1 MNQALAADRFCQKFP
16 VVFDWTILIESH
28 HLDFAELNSLNC
40 HSTAWSMSKGKP
52 LIYAQ
57 IENLMQHGFKKFLIA
72 LFRVDSIVRQ
82 QIQQLQSLYPA
93 CTFKCLQVRDSWF
106 FEKTSS
112 LTPQA
117 EKYLQHYINIF
128 LRHDPVTPSFVWVQK
143 IQSRRF
149 NPIQYLKIDPHHAC
163 PLVWVNDQD
172 SAEKNSGSACDT
184 LGFWLDIKGFAHRYR
199 RLGHITPVV
208 QGSRIQ
214 ACFHQVNQHCEEI
227 LLHPETHDL
236 PTDSNNDS
244 IVASRCFNQVSID
257 PKMGVVTKQSSEVQK
272 LQQEVHF
279 YQSLPA
285 HLQIYFPRLLD
296 SGLIAVDT
304 TIADKAT
311 VNITTHNDPASTI
324 NTTAWYS
331 LEYYP
336 YKSLSQYFVYY
347 ALPVESWNDIFDRLL
362 SIHQQFTSTTSS
374 HSEAL
379 AAKSSC
385 IDSDALN
392 QFYAQKLNARMVQ
405 ASTSID
411 LQDILDAKTICLNG
425 QTLHGFATLQPWL
438 MNEIKQLSHD
448 VKTGFVHGDLCFSN
462 ILFEPGS
469 GVLRLIDPRGDFMG
483 SVNQGDPR
491 YDLAKVLHSVH
502 GRYDF
507 IINDL
512 FRLEQDG
519 LNFELSMPKSDYLES
534 VQALLFEKIK
544 AHTNYALDELILL
557 ESLLFLTMLP
567 LHRDQPKR
575 QIAFLLTGIK
585 LLNAIHARVTA
596 TTLLQHIDSMQQS
609 VSMQAGN
616 SNTASQA
623 VHIAAM
629 TAETKDKAEPAQQKQ
644 NWPIGVVAAP
654 AQNIETVI

>member
-16 VVFDWTILIESH
+16 VVFDWTVLIESH

-82 QIQQLQSLYPA
+82 QIQQLQTLYPA
-93 CTFKCLQVRDSWF
+93 CTFKCIQVRDSWF
-106 FEKTSS
+106 FEQTTS
-112 LTPQA
+112 LTLQA

-128 LRHDPVTPSFVWVQK
+128 LCHDPVTPSFVWVQK

-163 PLVWVNDQD
+163 PLVWVKDQNT
-172 SAEKNSGSACDT
+172 SEKNSGSACDV

-199 RLGHITPVV
+199 RLRHMTPVV

-227 LLHPETHDL
+227 LLHPEAHDL
-236 PTDSNNDS
+236 LTDCSNDS
-244 IVASRCFNQVSID
+244 MVASRCFNQVSID
-257 PKMGVVTKQSSEVQK
+257 PKMGVVTKQSTEVRK

-296 SGLIAVDT
+296 SGLTAVDT
-304 TIADKAT
+304 TTTNTTAVDIATA
-311 VNITTHNDPASTI
+311 NITTHNDPASTV
-324 NTTAWYS
+324 NGTAWYS

-347 ALPVESWNDIFDRLL
+347 ALPVESWDDIFDRVL
-362 SIHQQFTSTTSS
+362 SIHQQFISTTSP
-374 HSEAL
+374 HSEPL
-379 AAKSSC
+379 AAKSAF

-392 QFYAQKLNARMVQ
+392 QFYAHKLNARLAQ
-405 ASTSID
+405 ARSSVD
-411 LQDILDAKTICLNG
+411 LQHILDAKTICLNG

-438 MNEIKQLSHD
+438 MQQIKQLSTN
-448 VKTGFVHGDLCFSN
+448 VEIGFVHGDLCFSN

-519 LNFELSMPKSDYLES
+519 LNFELSMPQSDYLES
-534 VQALLFEKIK
+534 VQALLFDKIQ
-544 AHTNYALDELILL
+544 AHTTYALDELILL

-575 QIAFLLTGIK
+575 QIAFLLTGLK
-585 LLNAIHARVTA
+585 LLNAVYARVTA
-596 TTLLQHIDSMQQS
+596 TAPLQHSDLIQQS
-609 VSMQAGN
+609 VSIQHGN
-616 SNTASQA
+616 SNTASQP
-623 VHIAAM
+623 VVIAAM
-629 TAETKDKAEPAQQKQ
+629 AAEAVNQKQ
-644 NWPIGVVAAP
+644 NWPIGVVPAP
-654 AQNIETVI
+654 VQAIETVI